1 MRHSVTKA
9 KRQEYRETFLI
20 KHPLKEK
27 EYRSEF
33 RRKNPKP
40 MMLYRARN
48 SAKLRGLECTL
59 KLSDVPN
66 TPEFCPVFP
75 WIRLEYKVG
84 MGIENR
90 GESPS
95 LDRIDNNKG
104 YVAGNVRIISDRANR
119 LKGNATYKEIKALL
133 VDFEQREMAEV

>member
-1 MRHSVTKA
+1 MRHQVTKE
-9 KRQEYRETFLI
+9 KRQEYRETFLV
-20 KHPLKEK
+20 KHPMKEK
-27 EYRSEF
+27 EYRSAF

-59 KLSDVPN
+59 VLSDIPP

-84 MGIENR
+84 MGIERR

-95 LDRIDNNKG
+95 LDRINNNRG

-119 LKGNATYKEIKALL
+119 LKGNATYLEIKALWA
-133 VDFEQREMAEV
+133 DFERQKMAEV